1 LKPWWFGFRGPVLE
15 GGEYVWITKGLY
27 TMDDVKHTITI
38 TELPVGT
45 WTKDYKVFLDTLCG
59 GEGNNAV
66 SDSGRP
72 VLKSFDDLYDDD
84 TVRFVL
90 YLDSDYYEDVKA
102 EPHEFEKRFKL
113 LSSWRLTN
121 MTCFDASMK
130 IVQYETI
137 GDIMEAY
144 YGPRLEAYE
153 TRRLNEMGRLEREA
167 LEADAKARFIRAVL
181 EGTLELRR
189 AEDSEIVEGMKRLSL
204 PPLSDPEFPDAID
217 AYEYLLKL
225 RMDRVK
231 ASAVEEAENAV
242 MQARMAYE
250 ILRDTTASALWLKDL
265 EAFETGWNGMIKA
278 RERAASTTGS
288 TPAPKKRTKQ
298 TD

>member
-1 LKPWWFGFRGPVLE
+1 MLVLLLIALLYHWLRDFIFKFEISLNELCRHQVYFLIGAFLSLLERVDPPRLLKVIGDRVL
-15 GGEYVWITKGLY
+15 GLA
-27 TMDDVKHTITI
+27 
-38 TELPVGT
+38 P
-45 WTKDYKVFLDTLCG
+45 
-59 GEGNNAV
+59 
-66 SDSGRP
+66 
-72 VLKSFDDLYDDD
+72 
-84 TVRFVL
+84 
-90 YLDSDYYEDVKA
+90 
-102 EPHEFEKRFKL
+102 PHERDKGQKL
-113 LSSWRLTN
+113 RHRLQN
-121 MTCFDASMK
+121 VLDC
-130 IVQYETI
+130 
-137 GDIMEAY
+137 
-144 YGPRLEAYE
+144 P
-153 TRRLNEMGRLEREA
+153 
-167 LEADAKARFIRAVL
+167 AVL